1 MRALSRLSSFQGK
14 VRHMSMS
21 SKPSKV
27 FASAEE
33 ACSDIAPGSSLLVGG
48 FGLSGV
54 PENLLSAIQKSGVD
68 NLSVVSSNVGT
79 SERGLGLLFQ
89 VSEPRGNLHRHRPI
103 ASRSRCAAPF
113 RSIRS

>member
-1 MRALSRLSSFQGK
+1 MASLHSSSLRALGRLSRLPG
-14 VRHMSMS
+14 RSMS

-33 ACSDIAPGSSLLVGG
+33 ACADIAPGSSLLVGG

-54 PENLLSAIQKSGVD
+54 PENLLRAIQTSGVD

-89 VSEPRGNLHRHRPI
+89 VSQLAIRRRRSAPRLL
-103 ASRSRCAAPF
+103 S
-113 RSIRS
+113 